1 MTKQELYAFLESRDL
16 AVLATINANYS
27 PEAALVGYA
36 VTPEL
41 DIVFDTVKSSRK
53 YLNLVANPRVALV
66 IGWDYEIT
74 VQYEGEAE
82 LARHDDREVYF
93 SKFPDGRDRLSWP
106 GIVHFKVRPR
116 WIRYSDLNKTSDR
129 IFEMTF

>member
-1 MTKQELYAFLESRDL
+1 MTKQELYAFLASRDL
-16 AVLATINANYS
+16 AVLATIDANYA

-74 VQYEGEAE
+74 LQYEGEAE
-82 LARHDDREVYF
+82 LARHDDREIYF
-93 SKFPDGRDRLSWP
+93 AKFPDGRDRLSWP

-116 WIRYSDLNKTSDR
+116 WIRYSDFNKTSDR